1 MTLNPLKGAKNST
14 FSGLGVL
21 KYNKMTRV
29 NPEFATE
36 ILKYGAADFQACF
49 NCGNCTAVCSLSTE
63 DNSFPREMIRYS
75 TLGLEDE
82 IKASL
87 KPWLCY
93 YCGECTTQCPRQANP
108 GELMMS
114 LRRWL
119 TSKYD
124 WTGLS
129 GLMYKSL
136 PLSLVAFLLAFV
148 GVIAFAFSV
157 GFELTKMIEVGHYFE
172 MIAIGT
178 VGVVILLPNIIRM
191 WWFTILKPKTKV
203 PVMNYVK
210 ASVDLFVHMFTQ
222 KRALGC
228 DDNQFRW
235 FEHFILVLAY
245 LSLLFTTVFLDWFA
259 ATSIFIIVLGY
270 VESVIIFVVTVD
282 FVSSRV
288 KKNKAVSKN
297 SQPSDWFFVIWL
309 LLMGL
314 TAFLVRLFIDLDI
327 LTMNKW
333 LYLFH
338 LTILVQWALIIVPF
352 GKWTHFLYRSFAM
365 YFDRLKE
372 LSK

>member
-1 MTLNPLKGAKNST
+1 MS
-14 FSGLGVL
+14 
-21 KYNKMTRV
+21 RV

-36 ILKYGAADFQACF
+36 LKKYGANDFSACF
-49 NCGNCTAVCSLSTE
+49 NCGNCTATCALSTTE
-63 DNSFPREMIRYS
+63 SSFPREMIRYA

-87 KPWLCY
+87 KPWECY
-93 YCGECTTQCPRQANP
+93 YCGECSTECPRQAEP
-108 GELMMS
+108 AELMMS

-129 GLMYKSL
+129 GLLYKSL
-136 PLSLVAFLLAFV
+136 PISLTAFILAFA
-148 GVIAFAFSV
+148 GVIIFAYSV
-157 GFELTKMIEVGHYFE
+157 GFELTQMIEVGHYFE

-178 VGVVILLPNIIRM
+178 VGVVILLPNVARM
-191 WWFTILKPKTKV
+191 WYFTILKPKTKV
-203 PVMNYVK
+203 PFVNYMK
-210 ASVDLFVHMFTQ
+210 ATGDLFVHMFTQ

-235 FEHFILVLAY
+235 FEHFILVLSY

-259 ATSIFIIVLGY
+259 STNMFVIVLGY
-270 VESVIIFVVTVD
+270 VESAIIFVITVD
-282 FVSSRV
+282 FVSSRM
-288 KKNKAVSKN
+288 KKNKAVSKH

-314 TAFLVRLFIDLDI
+314 TALMVRLFIDFNI
-327 LTMNKW
+327 LEMNKW

-365 YFDRLKE
+365 YFEKLKE
-372 LSK
+372 LSAKQ

>member
-1 MTLNPLKGAKNST
+1 MTKINPAFGKELN
-14 FSGLGVL
+14 
-21 KYNKMTRV
+21 
-29 NPEFATE
+29 
-36 ILKYGAADFQACF
+36 KYGALNFNACY

-63 DNSFPREMIRYS
+63 NDSFPREMVRLS
-75 TLGLEDE
+75 TLGLEDD
-82 IKASL
+82 IIASL
-87 KPWLCY
+87 KPWECY
-93 YCGECTTQCPRQANP
+93 YCGECSTNCPQEANP

-136 PLSLVAFLLAFV
+136 SLSLGAFILAFAA
-148 GVIAFAFSV
+148 VIAFAFSV
-157 GFELTKMIEVGHYFE
+157 GFELEKMVHFGHYFE
-172 MIAIGT
+172 MIAIAT
-178 VGVVILLPNIIRM
+178 VGVVILLPNVVRM
-191 WWFTILKPKTKV
+191 WWFTILKPDTKV
-203 PVMNYVK
+203 PLVNYIK
-210 ASVDLFVHMFTQ
+210 ATGELFVHMFTQ
-222 KRALGC
+222 KKALGC

-259 ATSIFIIVLGY
+259 STNMFIIVLGY
-270 VESVIIFVVTVD
+270 VESVIIFIVTID
-282 FVSSRV
+282 FVSGRI

-314 TAFLVRLFIDLDI
+314 TAMLVRLFIDLQI
-327 LTMNKW
+327 LEMNKW
-333 LYLFH
+333 LYLVH

-365 YFDRLKE
+365 YFEKLKE
-372 LSK
+372 LSNN